1 MSRTHTLILLNDLL
15 TVCRLPADAVLPAW
29 AQGDAFLAV
38 VRTTDELSIVCQAEG
53 VPSNITAEPGW
64 RALKIQGPLVF
75 SEVGV
80 LASIADPL
88 ADIGISIFA
97 ISTFETDYI
106 LVKLADLDKA
116 VTAMF
121 TAGHT
126 VITMQGEVLS
136 HL

>member
-1 MSRTHTLILLNDLL
+1 MSKAHTLILLNDHL
-15 TVCRLPADAVLPAW
+15 TVCRLPADVVLPDW

-53 VPSNITAEPGW
+53 VPSNVTAEPGW
-64 RALKIQGPLVF
+64 RAFKIQGPLVF

-80 LASIADPL
+80 LASIANPL
-88 ADIGISIFA
+88 ADMAISIFA

-116 VTAMF
+116 VTGLL

-126 VITMQGEVLS
+126 VLTMQGEVLNN
-136 HL
+136 